1 MAAGAVH
8 LLQFG
13 LDDLPDAGRLACLDA
28 AEVARSRR
36 FHHDR
41 DRIRF
46 LTGRCVLR
54 EHLARH
60 TGLAAGALRLVE
72 GPFGKP
78 RLADVPDCHFNL
90 SHSAHRALLAIGGD
104 APLGVDI
111 ELIHPVDKLPA
122 LARAHFTADEIG
134 ALMARAVDQRDAAFL
149 RLWTRKEACL
159 KAIGTGLNI
168 EPASFGVGLGQGI
181 ERVRIDGPRGRASVE
196 LRNVDVGAD
205 AVAALA
211 LRLD

>member
-1 MAAGAVH
+1 MH
-8 LLQFG
+8 LSLFE
-13 LDDLPDAGRLACLDA
+13 LDELPDAGRLACLGP
-28 AEVARSRR
+28 AEVERARR

-54 EHLARH
+54 EQLSQF
-60 TGLAAGALRLVE
+60 TGRPAAALQFAD

-78 RLADVPDCHFNL
+78 YLVDAPDCHFNL

-111 ELIHPVDKLPA
+111 ELIHVVDKLPA

-134 ALMARAVDQRDAAFL
+134 PLMALPVDERDAAFL
-149 RLWTRKEACL
+149 CLWTRKEACL

-168 EPASFGVGLGQGI
+168 EPASFSVGL
-181 ERVRIDGPRGRASVE
+181 EPDVRRLRVEGPRGGAGVE
-196 LRNVDVGAD
+196 LRNIDVGAD

-211 LRLD
+211 VCLD